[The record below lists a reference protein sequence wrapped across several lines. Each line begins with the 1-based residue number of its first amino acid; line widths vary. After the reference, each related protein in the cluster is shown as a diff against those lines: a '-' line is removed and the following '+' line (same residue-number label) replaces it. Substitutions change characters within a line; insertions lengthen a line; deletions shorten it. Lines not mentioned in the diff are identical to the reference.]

1 MDTSIT
7 KKSKRI
13 LLFFNLMKRTIP
25 QNYLILVTRRFL
37 HRRKNEKKENK
48 ILSLGDIFHYVEVK
62 KKRKVPFS
70 NRAMELRSLRERERE
85 KVFDQ

>member
-1 MDTSIT
+1 MGGKMR
-7 KKSKRI
+7 KKKI
-13 LLFFNLMKRTIP
+13 
-25 QNYLILVTRRFL
+25 
-37 HRRKNEKKENK
+37 K

-70 NRAMELRSLRERERE
+70 NRTMELRSLRERERE